1 MHGFITNFVAT
12 LWTPIFV
19 AIFVAI
25 VVYAAWPSNR
35 KAFDDAARM
44 PLRED

>member
-1 MHGFITNFVAT
+1 MHSFIANFVAT

-19 AIFVAI
+19 AIFLAI
-25 VVYAAWPSNR
+25 LVYALQPSNR
-35 KAFDDAARM
+35 KAFNDAAKM